1 MISDAVLQACHNY
14 LVSDCMLYHYIPSL
28 QQIRDSTLQYTLA
41 SSGFT
46 FIQLSCFYPL
56 WGPCVLTHSLIEW
69 YNLHRALLSACISTM
84 SRIHLIIQVEM
95 GGLVYLPSQLTV
107 FQTFVVLLLKL
118 QRTTSLV
125 EKIPHTVLVS
135 LSGLLYV
142 LYAKFSKSGRYS
154 WPGGGGGGGGARGQQ
169 DNYVACN
176 VNRYHLRVLYICV
189 HMYLLTQYWCMYSII
204 HVSCVL
210 VHVLVDFFLFFILV
224 YCSWN
229 ICWLYLSAW
238 SYRSSSRW
246 QGVYSCECFQKC
258 LQFDASL
265 LFCSKSIQHRLI
277 RSRWTWRVRFWPAVL
292 MIARCASNIHWTIL
306 VYLIIYEADIFHM
319 CIRCSCL

>member
-154 WPGGGGGGGGARGQQ
+154 WPGGGGGGGGLG
-169 DNYVACN
+169 DNRIIMLLAMLTGIIYVYFTY
-176 VNRYHLRVLYICV
+176 VYICTFL
-189 HMYLLTQYWCMYSII
+189 HNTDACTALFMYHVYWYM
-204 HVSCVL
+204 
-210 VHVLVDFFLFFILV
+210 FL
-224 YCSWN
+224 
-229 ICWLYLSAW
+229 
-238 SYRSSSRW
+238 
-246 QGVYSCECFQKC
+246 
-258 LQFDASL
+258 
-265 LFCSKSIQHRLI
+265 
-277 RSRWTWRVRFWPAVL
+277 
-292 MIARCASNIHWTIL
+292 
-306 VYLIIYEADIFHM
+306 
-319 CIRCSCL
+319 